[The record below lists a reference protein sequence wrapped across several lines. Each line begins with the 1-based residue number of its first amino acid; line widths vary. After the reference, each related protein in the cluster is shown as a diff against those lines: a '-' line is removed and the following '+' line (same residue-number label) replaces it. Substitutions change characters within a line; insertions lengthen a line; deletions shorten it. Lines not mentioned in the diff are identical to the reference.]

1 MTINTRQS
9 LLWRVLLFRR
19 FYNYIST
26 YQLNYSNIFIQFP
39 VAEKL
44 NINYV
49 SEGDPEFNK
58 ARHALDI
65 FYPDSSDSTSCPIMV
80 FIHGGTWMYGSKDPY
95 ATLGH
100 NLLPFGIVV
109 VTINYRLGTSVNFR
123 KMASDCARAVK
134 WVKENAADFGGDPSR
149 ITISGHSAGGHLGAL
164 ITLDKSYFEI
174 LGTENPVT
182 KVLLIDAFGLNIGT
196 MIKKHGQMFLGHVE
210 TIFTND
216 PEVWKTASP
225 LQYITNRKL
234 PFLILTGSRSYPIL
248 LYDNKYFAEKLK
260 KVNDDVTFIE
270 VPGKSHLEMITQFQ
284 KKNTDILKKVA
295 DFVLQ
300 QH

>member
-1 MTINTRQS
+1 
-9 LLWRVLLFRR
+9 
-19 FYNYIST
+19 
-26 YQLNYSNIFIQFP
+26 
-39 VAEKL
+39 
-44 NINYV
+44 
-49 SEGDPEFNK
+49 
-58 ARHALDI
+58 
-65 FYPDSSDSTSCPIMV
+65 
-80 FIHGGTWMYGSKDPY
+80 
-95 ATLGH
+95 
-100 NLLPFGIVV
+100 
-109 VTINYRLGTSVNFR
+109 
-123 KMASDCARAVK
+123 SDCARAVK

-270 VPGKSHLEMITQFQ
+270 VPGKS
-284 KKNTDILKKVA
+284 
-295 DFVLQ
+295 
-300 QH
+300 